1 MVVVIVRVIDAVKLL
16 DDALLFQPPHFFD
29 HSRVAAI
36 HQESCARAGD
46 DEARVGDR
54 NDPLRQF
61 FSNRFGCGHPVDRYR
76 TEYALSHGAYLV
88 VAPIPPQRVDGE
100 MAGERC
106 LQPAGERVD
115 RLARI
120 VDNRTARW
128 DQDIRLPLRDL
139 AQALNDVARAGS
151 PAVVTIFLDLRNRVL
166 ETEQVED
173 STVSIDQVAN

>member
-1 MVVVIVRVIDAVKLL
+1 
-16 DDALLFQPPHFFD
+16 
-29 HSRVAAI
+29 
-36 HQESCARAGD
+36 
-46 DEARVGDR
+46 
-54 NDPLRQF
+54 
-61 FSNRFGCGHPVDRYR
+61 
-76 TEYALSHGAYLV
+76 SHGAYLV

-173 STVSIDQVAN
+173 STVSIDQVANAGDSVAVDCNEVRYRAPGVAGGFDHLNREILPDNRIAVTDGPGEQDRIRENAA